1 MNTAIAFD
9 TLDYV
14 NRLKA
19 AQVPE
24 QQAEATAQALRD
36 AFSIRDQ
43 ALDALERKVDAQETR
58 ARHDA
63 EKAASKNDLA
73 VLDTKTERG
82 LAEVRK
88 EMALLE
94 KKVDVGFAE
103 VRGDIK
109 LLKWMLTFVLAG
121 TVSIMFKLFF
131 GG

>member
-14 NRLKA
+14 NRLKS

-36 AFSIRDQ
+36 AFYVRDQ
-43 ALDALERKVDAQETR
+43 ALDVLERKVDAQETR
-58 ARHDA
+58 AKHDA
-63 EKAASKNDLA
+63 EKASKESLA
-73 VLDTKTERG
+73 TLDTSTERG